1 MGKPEFGQ
9 SALHRA
15 KVEIIQPVH
24 TDQRRQ
30 IIEFYD
36 QMAPRFGNLRL
47 IRINSSSEGFVLGQ
61 HYHLDTELFFL
72 GRGAIDQLIL
82 SDPATHEQRRFS
94 NLGPDTLIELPAR
107 VAHTFLFREP
117 SDLWA
122 ANENPHDP
130 TNFVPYQVNIPR

>member
-1 MGKPEFGQ
+1 MTRPENRQ
-9 SALHRA
+9 SALHLAR
-15 KVEIIQPVH
+15 VEVIQPVH
-24 TDQRRQ
+24 TDARRQ
-30 IIEFYD
+30 IVEFYD
-36 QMAPRFGNLRL
+36 QIAPKFGNLRL
-47 IRINSSSEGFVLGQ
+47 IRINGSAEGFVLGQ

-82 SDPATHEQRRFS
+82 SDPETKEQKRFE

-130 TNFVPYQVNIPR
+130 TNFVPFQVDLTS